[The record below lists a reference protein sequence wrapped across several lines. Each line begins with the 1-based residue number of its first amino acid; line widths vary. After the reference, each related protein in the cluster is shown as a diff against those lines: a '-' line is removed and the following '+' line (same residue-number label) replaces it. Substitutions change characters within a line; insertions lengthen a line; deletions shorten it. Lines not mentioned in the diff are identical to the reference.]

1 MEQQLEGSQENV
13 AALSESVEQLQQQLM
28 EHQAR
33 SQQWQ
38 SEADTFQVDLLGRL
52 ERKDQEHADLTA
64 DLDKE
69 LKAKERLSDEVRR
82 A

>member
-1 MEQQLEGSQENV
+1 M
-13 AALSESVEQLQQQLM
+13 AALSESVEQLQQQLR

-38 SEADTFQVDLLGRL
+38 FEADTFQKDLLGRL